1 MIAENLLKIQGGII
15 MKKTVRITNPK
26 SLLLIISMVTM
37 VTLMTLLM
45 SVAAHAHNVKA
56 SIKAVNILG
65 YQYVDQ
71 TTLKVFFDKG
81 MYNLNQGQF
90 KIETEGGSPV
100 TISNM
105 GTVSGTGCSGWN
117 NPLSPG
123 GTTVTLTTS
132 SNLSYNTRYKVTVSS
147 TAQMGNSFHLSLG
160 DYLLHSD
167 VQFFFKTP
175 NSDGTYSGTPQL
187 TLIPTGQYVGVS
199 DNVEAISD
207 IPIDTTYTN
216 FNLSDMKLQKSS
228 DNLTYTDVTMDTTLD
243 TNSTTDA
250 EYYTGQINDAHN
262 CLFLPLTIG
271 LNTTPAY
278 NLLSYNEYYRL
289 VLPAIKGYNGGDVLY
304 TVPTPQDYFTTGQ
317 EDTPAGLGNLI
328 QTVTGYTTNSVS
340 LSWSDVATDN
350 SGSAPD
356 HYHVY
361 YSENP
366 YFNFVKSTDTVS
378 HNGTTNTCTVTGL
391 TSATTYYFRIVPA
404 NSVDEEGGFSP
415 YVSQTTN

>member
-1 MIAENLLKIQGGII
+1 
-15 MKKTVRITNPK
+15 MKKTVKITNPK
-26 SLLLIISMVTM
+26 SLLLMISMVTM
-37 VTLMTLLM
+37 VTLITLLM
-45 SVAAHAHNVKA
+45 SVVAHAHNVKGI
-56 SIKAVNILG
+56 IKAVNVLG
-65 YQYVDQ
+65 YEYVNQ

-81 MYNLNQGQF
+81 LYYPNQGQF

-105 GTVSGTGCSGWN
+105 STTSGTGWT
-117 NPLSPG
+117 NPMSQT
-123 GTTVTLTTS
+123 GTIVTLTTS
-132 SNLSYNTRYKVTVSS
+132 SNLSYNTRYKVTVSG
-147 TAQMGNSFHLSLG
+147 TVQMANSFYLSLG
-160 DYLLHSD
+160 NYLLHSD

-187 TLIPTGQYVGVS
+187 TLIPTADYVGTS

-207 IPIDTTYTN
+207 IPIDVNYEN
-216 FNLSDMKLQKSS
+216 FHLSDMKLQKSS
-228 DNLTYTDVTMDTTLD
+228 DNNILDPYTNVAMDTTLD
-243 TNSTTDA
+243 TNSTDGA
-250 EYYTGQINDAHN
+250 EYYTGQINDAHT

-271 LNTTPAY
+271 KNTTPTY

-289 VLPAIKGYNGGDVLY
+289 VLPAIKGIGDGPELY
-304 TVPTPQDYFTTGQ
+304 TVPTAQTSFKTGQ

-340 LSWSDVATDN
+340 LSWSDVATDE
-350 SGSAPD
+350 SGPAPH

-361 YSENP
+361 YSTNP

-415 YVSQTTN
+415 YVSQITN